1 MNEET
6 YKVKLNREGEYVV
19 EDVTKSQTVR
29 VIAAKGANFEP
40 TIVSELPEAGD
51 SSKLYLTPKD
61 AAKTTVTGGS
71 LNITTASGK
80 DVLVAPA
87 AILGEAEQ
95 DTAVAPTPDN
105 PQAIN
110 YVTGDQ
116 TVTIQ
121 GKNLVHA
128 ESRTDSG
135 VTIEYDSDT
144 GDIHLSGTSTQGWT
158 YLTAQNVSCSIPA
171 GTYRLTTDV
180 ATSNYN
186 KTVRLFH
193 AGGGY
198 TSVTI
203 LAGFTSASVTLARD
217 VSAYYVAV
225 VYQDNFR
232 TPDDTFKLQLEA
244 GSESTEIVPY
254 HNESITLPLGNTHL
268 RRVGDYADKI
278 AKINNAWMV
287 ERNTAIGALTGSE
300 SWIAVDADFYTPSLL
315 GERPMSEI
323 HIISSKLLG
332 IPRADIGGNQ
342 NYITM
347 SSDGN
352 IRVNIAGVTSTNDLV
367 SLLESNNIDYYYGLL
382 VPEYEAIEDTTLLEQ
397 LELLEA
403 LHVDKEGTTAISL
416 TATGVAGEL
425 EITYYEVEPE
435 DKYDGWIYVGGEY
448 ERIDAES
455 GLVPED
461 GGYVLDGEAN
471 SSNAIWTQWNNRLAF
486 GMNTATA
493 PVPAQFNGQIFA
505 DGTIIAHNTGDNSH
519 NRWGFHVFEA
529 YDSGNYNRITML
541 VDKHTSEYDSKK
553 SAELYYYTGS
563 NHAAASYGYFKLGS
577 DVAYHSFLFSRDK
590 MIASGEIDCRFP
602 VTLARISPSDDLDD
616 TCNTV
621 AAADAAYEP
630 ESSATNNLKCIKYL
644 ALKNA
649 EDGCM
654 WYDTDR
660 NKVVVKINGAWHD
673 LNTTVVPDGTYNF

>member
-1 MNEET
+1 MSE
-6 YKVKLNREGEYVV
+6 YKFKYKLPDQNQVA
-19 EDVTKSQTVR
+19 SHI
-29 VIAAKGANFEP
+29 VIKGDKGDTGANFEP
-40 TIVSELPEAGD
+40 TIVNSLPGAGD
-51 SSKLYLTPKD
+51 SSKLYLTLKD
-61 AAKTTVTGGS
+61 SAKTTVVGS
-71 LNITTASGK
+71 SLDITTASGK
-80 DVLVAPA
+80 DVLVASA
-87 AILGEAEQ
+87 AILGEVEQ

-121 GKNLVHA
+121 GKNLIHA
-128 ESRTDSG
+128 ETRTDSG
-135 VTIEYDSDT
+135 VTVEYDSDT
-144 GDIHLSGTSTQGWT
+144 GEIHLSGTSTQDWT

-180 ATSNYN
+180 ATPNYT
-186 KTVRLFH
+186 KTVRLFY
-193 AGGGY
+193 ADGGY
-198 TSVTI
+198 VAVTI
-203 LAGFTSASVTLARD
+203 QPGFTSALVTLARD

-225 VYQDNFR
+225 VYQDSFQ

-268 RRVGDYADKI
+268 RRVGNYADRI
-278 AKINNAWMV
+278 AKINNAWVV
-287 ERNTAIGALTGSE
+287 ERNTAIGTLTGSE
-300 SWIAVDADFYTPSLL
+300 GWFVVSADFFTRSML
-315 GERPMSEI
+315 GARPESEV

-332 IPRADIGGNQ
+332 LPRADINGNQ

-347 SSDGN
+347 SGDGN
-352 IRVNIAGVTSTNDLV
+352 IRVNIAGVTSTSDLV
-367 SLLESNNIDYYYGLL
+367 SLLESNNVDYCYGLL
-382 VPEYEAIEDTTLLEQ
+382 VPEYEAIEDATLLEQ

-403 LHVDKEGTTAISL
+403 LHIDKEGTTAISL

-435 DKYDGWIYVGGEY
+435 DKYDGWIYVGGKY

-461 GGYVLDGEAN
+461 GGYVLEGEAN
-471 SSNAIWTQWNNRLAF
+471 SSNAIWSQWSNRLAF

-493 PVPAQFNGQIFA
+493 PVPAQFNGQLYA
-505 DGTIIAHNTGDNSH
+505 NGTIIAHNTGDNSH

-541 VDKHTSEYDSKK
+541 VDKHTSECDSKK
-553 SAELYYYTGS
+553 SAELYYYTGA

-577 DVAYHSFLFSRDK
+577 DVKYHSFLFSRDK
-590 MIASGEIDCRFP
+590 MIAAGEIDCRFP
-602 VTLARISPSDDLDD
+602 ITLARINPSTDLDS
-616 TCNTV
+616 TYSTV
-621 AAADAAYEP
+621 EAADTAHEA
-630 ESSATNNLKCIKYL
+630 ESQAEANSKCIKYL

-654 WYDTDR
+654 WYDTER

-673 LNTTVVPDGTYNF
+673 MNTTEVPSGTYDF